1 MQAQPAT
8 EKLVSYFS
16 FDSCNTT
23 DNSGN
28 NSLGTLLGNPVPEC
42 VCGPNNGFA
51 VSLNGI
57 DQGILYVGS
66 MNDVFALNDFSVTF
80 YMKPQPQTGTQIIMS
95 KQSNCDRNNAF
106 WVRYSSSTNTISSGI
121 SESDTSF
128 AVVSSKLDV
137 DPCWEYIVLTRS
149 NRTYNLYVNGS
160 LRSSKTTT
168 KRIDLTSN
176 SLFSFA
182 KQVCDLDKPFKGE
195 LDEFRIYKKALGQ
208 EEINS
213 LDLRPDQ
220 IGNRDTLIYLGNT
233 FETFIT
239 STCAQMFEWTPR
251 ADISDPFSA
260 ETSISPTQSTTY
272 YLNFK
277 DGGCVARDSVV
288 VTVIDPDTL
297 DCSRIFIPNAFTPGG
312 SFGRNDQ
319 FFISNP
325 FAVEDFI
332 SFEIFDRWGGRV
344 YDFKDKFDA
353 WDGKFK
359 NTPVNPGIFLYRL
372 RYKCDGAEKTKDGTL
387 TVVR

>member
-1 MQAQPAT
+1 MAQPTT

-16 FDSCNTT
+16 FDVCELT
-23 DNSGN
+23 DDSGN
-28 NSLGTLLGNPVPEC
+28 NSVGSPLGNPVC
-42 VCGPNNGFA
+42 GCGPQGQS
-51 VSLNGI
+51 VILDGI
-57 DQGILYVGS
+57 DDGALFVGGS
-66 MNDVFALNDFSVTF
+66 INDVFALNDFSVSF
-80 YMKPQPQTGTQIIMS
+80 YIKPQPQTGTQIIMS
-95 KQSNCDRNNAF
+95 KQNNCDRQNAF

-121 SESDTSF
+121 SESDTNF
-128 AVVSSKLDV
+128 VIVSSKLDV

-149 NRTYNLYVNGS
+149 NRIYSLYVNGS
-160 LRSSKTTT
+160 LRDTKTSDS
-168 KRIDLTSN
+168 RIDLAS
-176 SLFSFA
+176 SALFSIA
-182 KQVCDLDKPFKGE
+182 QKVCDLDKPFKGNIDE
-195 LDEFRIYKKALGQ
+195 LRVYKKALGQ
-208 EEINS
+208 DEINT

-220 IGNRDTLIYLGNT
+220 IANRDTLIYVGNSFKT
-233 FETFIT
+233 IIT
-239 STCAQMFEWTPR
+239 NTCSQQFEWSPR
-251 ADISDPFSA
+251 TNVADPFSD
-260 ETSISPTQSTTY
+260 TTIISPIVTTTY

-277 DGGCVARDSVV
+277 DGGCVARDSIV

-312 SFGRNDQ
+312 SIGRNDE

-325 FAVEDFI
+325 FAVEEFI

-353 WDGKFK
+353 WDGKFQ